1 VEMPH
6 NPITRPLKPN
16 ELTINH
22 TKLIE
27 VSLREFDECIINLAD
42 FSE

>member
-1 VEMPH
+1 MPH
-6 NPITRPLKPN
+6 NLIARPLKPD
-16 ELTINH
+16 ELTKNH
-22 TKLIE
+22 TRLIE

>member
-1 VEMPH
+1 VEMLH
-6 NPITRPLKPN
+6 NPIARPLKPN

-22 TKLIE
+22 TRQIE
-27 VSLREFDECIINLAD
+27 ISLRVFDECIINLVD